1 VRFVL
6 FSAVA
11 AALFCAD
18 ASPSHSKSIKTYRHL
33 ILDGYSLK
41 WGEPVLGSG
50 AAVTYAFGG
59 NVGALRRRPQLLV
72 DDVLEWALLQ

>member
-1 VRFVL
+1 MRFVL
-6 FSAVA
+6 FAAMA

-18 ASPSHSKSIKTYRHL
+18 ASPSHSQSIKAYRHL

-50 AAVTYAFGG
+50 AAVTYA
-59 NVGALRRRPQLLV
+59 LV
-72 DDVLEWALLQ
+72 ETSAGVLPL